1 MKEFHRRLSL
11 HPSQDAS
18 LESERNGNALTEL
31 RSYPS
36 VGERRGGGWGEG
48 DRDVGSTQPGLSS
61 FSPVCPSL
69 FNRGHFLPKGSKT
82 QNLRLPLKPVVFK
95 ALNEDIPAPCLPLCF
110 QR

>member
-36 VGERRGGGWGEG
+36 VGERRGGGWGG
-48 DRDVGSTQPGLSS
+48 RQGCWKHPAWVVIFL
-61 FSPVCPSL
+61 PSL
-69 FNRGHFLPKGSKT
+69 SLSV
-82 QNLRLPLKPVVFK
+82 Q
-95 ALNEDIPAPCLPLCF
+95 
-110 QR
+110 